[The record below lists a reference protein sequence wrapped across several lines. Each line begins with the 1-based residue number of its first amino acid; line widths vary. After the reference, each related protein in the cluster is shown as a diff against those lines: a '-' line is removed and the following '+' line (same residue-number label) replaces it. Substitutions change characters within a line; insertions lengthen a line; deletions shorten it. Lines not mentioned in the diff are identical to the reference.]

1 MQTITF
7 LVTLAEASQSDDPSI
22 IEQIPKKLR
31 KSRTLLL
38 CPPTLV
44 ENWKD
49 EWRQWQPDTEPVGPV
64 RTTTETATRLTN
76 IRAWFEGGGVLLMG
90 YELVRLAVCRYMRV
104 LSSTFLRLRSQFMAS
119 LEFAQSQLM
128 TRSSSPSCW
137 RTKPGK
143 SKEESLQ
150 SL

>member
-76 IRAWFEGGGVLLMG
+76 IRAWYEEGGVLLMG
-90 YELVRLAVCRYMRV
+90 YELVCFLACGYFCV
-104 LSSTFLRLRSQFMAS
+104 LSSTSAQ
-119 LEFAQSQLM
+119 AQSQFIA
-128 TRSSSPSCW
+128 SV
-137 RTKPGK
+137 
-143 SKEESLQ
+143 EFA
-150 SL
+150 